1 MYREPMVFRPKERAL
16 IAVHNVKGLAARLS
30 ITLPGVG
37 GGGDEQ
43 LSVVVVGS
51 VAQERLR
58 RLEQMV
64 LLHHVLTKI
73 VEG

>member
-1 MYREPMVFRPKERAL
+1 MFRPKEHAL

-30 ITLPGVG
+30 IVLPRVG
-37 GGGDEQ
+37 GDGDQ
-43 LSVVVVGS
+43 QVSVVVVGS
-51 VAQERLR
+51 VDQEKLR
-58 RLEQMV
+58 RLEQTV